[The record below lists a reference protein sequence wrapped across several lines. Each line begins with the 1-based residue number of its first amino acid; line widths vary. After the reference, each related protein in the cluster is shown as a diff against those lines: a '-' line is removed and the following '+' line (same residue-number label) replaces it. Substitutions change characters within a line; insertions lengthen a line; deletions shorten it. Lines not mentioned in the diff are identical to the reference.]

1 MGDMVLKML
10 SHITTPLF
18 VGPPLCDDPEFLHL
32 NCVFVGEVFLTAIAM
47 RQLPHFMHPVISRCL
62 PSYWKL
68 LKMKQRIANFLI
80 PVIQERQ
87 RTQRAN
93 PNAEKQKD
101 VLQYMIDMAGTEKE
115 ADPSNMAV
123 RYIFTII
130 GSVHS
135 VVAAATDTIY
145 ELIERPEYIQPL
157 LEEVDQALR
166 ETGGEWGK
174 DFASKLLKMDSF
186 MKETQRVKPTTPS
199 EPNSFRPSLDAPWK
213 LIES

>member
-1 MGDMVLKML
+1 MGDTVLKML

-18 VGPPLCDDPEFLHL
+18 VGPPLHDDPEFLHL
-32 NCVFVGEVFLTAIAM
+32 NCVFVGEVFLTAILM
-47 RQLPHFMHPVISRCL
+47 RQFPSFMHPLITRCL
-62 PSYWKL
+62 PSYWRL
-68 LKMKQRIANFLI
+68 LRMKQKIANYLV

-87 RTQRAN
+87 RSQRAN
-93 PNAEKQKD
+93 PNVEKRKD
-101 VLQYMIDMAGTEKE
+101 VLQYMIDMAQTEKE
-115 ADPSNMAV
+115 ADPTNMAV

-157 LEEVDQALR
+157 LEEVDQALK

-174 DFASKLLKMDSF
+174 DFASRLMKMDSF
-186 MKETQRVKPTTPS
+186 MKETMRVKPTTPS
-199 EPNSFRPSLDAPWK
+199 KFYRYF
-213 LIES
+213 